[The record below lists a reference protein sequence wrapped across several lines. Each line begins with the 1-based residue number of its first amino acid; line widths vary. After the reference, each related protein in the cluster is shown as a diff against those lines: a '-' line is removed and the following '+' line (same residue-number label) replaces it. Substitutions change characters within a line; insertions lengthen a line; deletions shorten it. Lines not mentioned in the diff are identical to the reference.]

1 MGGLYY
7 HVDEDEAVRTLRRAV
22 ELGASYVDTA
32 PLYGHGRSERIVGKA
47 LSPLPRGDFLL
58 STKIGRILEPVSEA
72 PASEQFVDL
81 PALEPVFDYSR
92 DGVLRSLEDSLDRMG
107 LDSVDILYVH
117 DPDEGRS
124 VFDVFSGPDH
134 YRQVIDEALPAR

>member
-47 LSPLPRGDFLL
+47 LSRCPAATSSSPPRSGG
-58 STKIGRILEPVSEA
+58 SW
-72 PASEQFVDL
+72 
-81 PALEPVFDYSR
+81 SR
-92 DGVLRSLEDSLDRMG
+92 
-107 LDSVDILYVH
+107 
-117 DPDEGRS
+117 
-124 VFDVFSGPDH
+124 
-134 YRQVIDEALPAR
+134 

>member
-47 LSPLPRGDFLL
+47 LSALPRSATSSSPPRSG
-58 STKIGRILEPVSEA
+58 
-72 PASEQFVDL
+72 ASW
-81 PALEPVFDYSR
+81 
-92 DGVLRSLEDSLDRMG
+92 SL
-107 LDSVDILYVH
+107 
-117 DPDEGRS
+117 
-124 VFDVFSGPDH
+124 
-134 YRQVIDEALPAR
+134 